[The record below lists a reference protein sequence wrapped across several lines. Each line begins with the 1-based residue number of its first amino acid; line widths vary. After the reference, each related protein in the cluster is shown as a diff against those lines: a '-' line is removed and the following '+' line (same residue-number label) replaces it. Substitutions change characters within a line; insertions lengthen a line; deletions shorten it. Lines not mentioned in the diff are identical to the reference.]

1 MNPSLD
7 HEIRD
12 KLGSY
17 LLGEFSLEDFKD
29 WFVPVSWDVDHGNNQ
44 AAINLVYE
52 IELRLAEYSD
62 GYWSEDELKNLLR
75 PLVENYRVE
84 LAPIS
89 DFQLGSN
96 ARVERW
102 SLLFVSSHILSSGAS
117 L

>member
-44 AAINLVYE
+44 AAIKMVYE

-75 PLVENYRVE
+75 PLVENYWVE
-84 LAPIS
+84 LAPICE
-89 DFQLGSN
+89 FQLGSN
-96 ARVERW
+96 VLVDHW
-102 SLLFVSSHILSSGAS
+102 LLSPVSFHKLSSGAS